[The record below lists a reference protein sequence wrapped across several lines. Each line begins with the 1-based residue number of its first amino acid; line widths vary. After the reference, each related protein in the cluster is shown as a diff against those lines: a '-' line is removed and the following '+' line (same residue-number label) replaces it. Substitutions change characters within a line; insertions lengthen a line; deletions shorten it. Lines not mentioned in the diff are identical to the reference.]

1 MTDKNNIERLF
12 KSHYM
17 QLHREASML
26 LQDGESA
33 RDIVNDVFV
42 TLLSSSSE
50 VEVTSGYLYTAV
62 RNRCLSHIRNTDIR
76 KRILN
81 LYFKDIEDY
90 DEEEWPD
97 EETVARIYEI
107 IKEDLN
113 PQCRRVMELRF
124 CEGLTFAKV
133 AQAIGISE
141 NAVYKY
147 VRQALVLIRK
157 KLNEN
162 G

>member
-12 KSHYM
+12 KSHYK
-17 QLHREASML
+17 QLHRVASML

-42 TLLSSSSE
+42 TLLSSSSDD
-50 VEVTSGYLYTAV
+50 EVTSRYLFTAV

-76 KRILN
+76 RRILN
-81 LYFKDIEDY
+81 LYFKDIQDY
-90 DEEEWPD
+90 ENEEWPD
-97 EETVARIYEI
+97 EDTVARIYEI
-107 IKEDLN
+107 IKEDLTQ
-113 PQCRRVMELRF
+113 QCRRVMELRF
-124 CEGLTFAKV
+124 CEGLTFTKV
-133 AQAIGISE
+133 AHTMGMSE
-141 NAVYKY
+141 NAIYKY

>member
-1 MTDKNNIERLF
+1 MTDKKNIERLF
-12 KSHYM
+12 KTHYKD
-17 QLHREASML
+17 LHRLASML
-26 LQDGESA
+26 LQDDDSA

-42 TLLSSSSE
+42 TLLSSSSD
-50 VEVTSGYLYTAV
+50 VEVTTGYLYTAV
-62 RNRCLSHIRNTDIR
+62 RNRCLTQIRNTDIR
-76 KRILN
+76 RRIIN
-81 LYFKDIEDY
+81 LYFKDVEDY
-90 DEEEWPD
+90 DDEEWPD
-97 EETVARIYEI
+97 EETIARIYEI
-107 IKEDLN
+107 IKEDLT

-133 AQAIGISE
+133 AEKMDMSE

-157 KLNEN
+157 KLNQH